1 MPSVTQ
7 APDVSLL
14 IPVFNEA
21 EALPFLLRELNQVLG
36 QVNLTCEIIFINDG
50 STDQTLDLLKNI
62 SEKDKR
68 ILIIDLSRNFGKEA
82 ALTAGLDI
90 CRGRAAIP
98 VDADLQDPPDL
109 IPELIAQW
117 GKGYDI
123 VNAVRRSRRED
134 SRLKRYSAQVF
145 YRTLGRLS
153 AINLPADTG
162 DFRLLSR
169 PVIDA
174 LKAMPER
181 RRFMKGM
188 FAWVGF
194 RSTDI
199 FYDRKARIAGK
210 TTWNYFKLLNLAIE
224 GITSFSSAPLRLA
237 MYLGLGVAFLSMT
250 YAAVVIFKTLVW
262 GESVAGYASLMVALL
277 FLGAMQ
283 LICIGIIGE
292 YLGRVY
298 EESKG
303 RPIYL
308 VKSIYHS
315 QHD

>member
-117 GKGYDI
+117 GKGYDV

-134 SRLKRYSAQVF
+134 SRLKRYSAHVF

-283 LICIGIIGE
+283 LICIGISGE

>member
-7 APDVSLL
+7 VPDVSLL

-36 QVNLTCEIIFINDG
+36 QVNLTFEIIFINDG

-62 SEKDKR
+62 SEKYRR
-68 ILIIDLSRNFGKEA
+68 IVVVDLSRNFGKEA

-117 GKGYDI
+117 EKGYDV

-134 SRLKRYSAQVF
+134 SRLKRYSAHVF
-145 YRTLGRLS
+145 YRALEQLS

-194 RSTDI
+194 KSTDV
-199 FYDRKARIAGK
+199 FYDRKARVAGK
-210 TTWNYFKLLNLAIE
+210 TTWNYFKLFNLAIE

-237 MYLGLGVAFLSMT
+237 MYLGLGVACLSMV
-250 YAAVVIFKTLVW
+250 YAGVVIFKTLVW
-262 GESVAGYASLMVALL
+262 GDAVAGYPSLMVALL

>member
-1 MPSVTQ
+1 
-7 APDVSLL
+7 
-14 IPVFNEA
+14 
-21 EALPFLLRELNQVLG
+21 LG
-36 QVNLTCEIIFINDG
+36 QVNLNFEIIFINDG

-62 SEKDKR
+62 SEKDRR
-68 ILIIDLSRNFGKEA
+68 IVVVDLSRNFGKEA

-117 GKGYDI
+117 EKGYDV

-134 SRLKRYSAQVF
+134 SRLKRYSAHVF
-145 YRTLGRLS
+145 YRALGQLS

-194 RSTDI
+194 KSTDV
-199 FYDRKARIAGK
+199 FYDRKARVAGK
-210 TTWNYFKLLNLAIE
+210 TTWNYFKLFNLAIE

-237 MYLGLGVAFLSMT
+237 MYLGLGVACLSMT

-262 GESVAGYASLMVALL
+262 GESVAGYPSLMVALL

>member
-36 QVNLTCEIIFINDG
+36 QVNLTFEIIFINDG

-62 SEKDKR
+62 SEKDRR
-68 ILIIDLSRNFGKEA
+68 IVVVDLSRNFGKEA

-117 GKGYDI
+117 EKGYDV

-134 SRLKRYSAQVF
+134 SRLKRYSAHVF
-145 YRTLGRLS
+145 YRALGQLS

-194 RSTDI
+194 KSTDV
-199 FYDRKARIAGK
+199 FYDRKARVAGK
-210 TTWNYFKLLNLAIE
+210 TTWNYFKLFNLAIE

-237 MYLGLGVAFLSMT
+237 MYLGLGVACLSMT

-262 GESVAGYASLMVALL
+262 GESVAGYPSLMVALL

>member
-21 EALPFLLRELNQVLG
+21 EALPFLLKELNQVLG
-36 QVNLTCEIIFINDG
+36 QVNLTFEIIFINDG

-62 SEKDKR
+62 SEKDRR
-68 ILIIDLSRNFGKEA
+68 IVVVDLSRNFGKEA

-117 GKGYDI
+117 EKDYDV
-123 VNAVRRSRRED
+123 VNAVRRSRRDD
-134 SRLKRYSAQVF
+134 SRLKRYSAHVF

-194 RSTDI
+194 KSTDV
-199 FYDRKARIAGK
+199 FYDRKARVAGK
-210 TTWNYFKLLNLAIE
+210 TTWNYFKLFNLAIE

-237 MYLGLGVAFLSMT
+237 MYLGLGVACLSMT

-262 GESVAGYASLMVALL
+262 GESVAGYPSLMVALL

>member
-7 APDVSLL
+7 VPDVSLL

-36 QVNLTCEIIFINDG
+36 QVNLNFEIIFINDG

-62 SEKDKR
+62 SEKDRR
-68 ILIIDLSRNFGKEA
+68 IVVVDLSRNFGKEA

-117 GKGYDI
+117 EKGYDV

-134 SRLKRYSAQVF
+134 SRLKRYSAHVF
-145 YRTLGRLS
+145 YRALGQLS

-194 RSTDI
+194 KSTDV
-199 FYDRKARIAGK
+199 FYDRKARVAGK
-210 TTWNYFKLLNLAIE
+210 TTWNYFKLFNLAIE

-237 MYLGLGVAFLSMT
+237 MYLGLGVACLSMT

-262 GESVAGYASLMVALL
+262 GESVAGYPSLMVALL

>member
-117 GKGYDI
+117 GKGYDV

-134 SRLKRYSAQVF
+134 SRLKRYSAHVF

>member
-36 QVNLTCEIIFINDG
+36 QVNLTFEIIFINDG

-62 SEKDKR
+62 SENDGR
-68 ILIIDLSRNFGKEA
+68 IVVVDLSRNFGKEA

-117 GKGYDI
+117 GKGYDV
-123 VNAVRRSRRED
+123 VNAVRRSRRDD
-134 SRLKRYSAQVF
+134 SRFKRYSAHVF
-145 YRTLGRLS
+145 YRALGRLS

-194 RSTDI
+194 KSADV
-199 FYDRKARIAGK
+199 FYDRKARVAGK
-210 TTWNYFKLLNLAIE
+210 TTWNYFKLFNLAIE

-237 MYLGLGVAFLSMT
+237 MYLGLGVACLSMT

-262 GESVAGYASLMVALL
+262 GDSVAGYPSLMVALL

>member
-1 MPSVTQ
+1 
-7 APDVSLL
+7 
-14 IPVFNEA
+14 
-21 EALPFLLRELNQVLG
+21 
-36 QVNLTCEIIFINDG
+36 LTFEIIFINDG

-62 SEKDKR
+62 SEKDRR
-68 ILIIDLSRNFGKEA
+68 IVVVDLSRNFGKEA

-117 GKGYDI
+117 EKGYDV

-134 SRLKRYSAQVF
+134 SRLKRYSAHVF
-145 YRTLGRLS
+145 YRALGQLS

-194 RSTDI
+194 KSTDV
-199 FYDRKARIAGK
+199 FYDRKARVAGK
-210 TTWNYFKLLNLAIE
+210 TTWNYFKLFNLAIE

-237 MYLGLGVAFLSMT
+237 MYLGLGVACLSMV
-250 YAAVVIFKTLVW
+250 YAGVVIFKTLVW
-262 GESVAGYASLMVALL
+262 GDAVAGYPSLMVALL

>member
-7 APDVSLL
+7 VPDVSLL

-36 QVNLTCEIIFINDG
+36 QVNLTFEIIFINDG

-62 SEKDKR
+62 SDKDRR
-68 ILIIDLSRNFGKEA
+68 IVVVDLSRNFGKEA

-134 SRLKRYSAQVF
+134 SRLKRYSAHVF
-145 YRTLGRLS
+145 YRALEQLS

-194 RSTDI
+194 KSTDV
-199 FYDRKARIAGK
+199 FYDRKARVAGK
-210 TTWNYFKLLNLAIE
+210 TTWNYFKLFNLAIE

-237 MYLGLGVAFLSMT
+237 MYLGLGVACLSMV
-250 YAAVVIFKTLVW
+250 YAGVVIFKTLVW
-262 GESVAGYASLMVALL
+262 GDAVAGYPSLMVALL

>member
-36 QVNLTCEIIFINDG
+36 QVNLTFEIIFINDG

-62 SEKDKR
+62 SEKDRR
-68 ILIIDLSRNFGKEA
+68 IIVVDLSRNFGKEA

-117 GKGYDI
+117 EKDYDV
-123 VNAVRRSRRED
+123 VNAVRRSRRDD
-134 SRLKRYSAQVF
+134 SRLKRYSAHVF

-194 RSTDI
+194 KSTDV

-210 TTWNYFKLLNLAIE
+210 TTWNYFKLFNLAIE

-237 MYLGLGVAFLSMT
+237 MYLGLGVACLSMT

-262 GESVAGYASLMVALL
+262 GESVAGYPSLMVALL

>member
-21 EALPFLLRELNQVLG
+21 EALPFLLKELNQVLG
-36 QVNLTCEIIFINDG
+36 QVNLTFEIIFINDG

-62 SEKDKR
+62 SEKDRR
-68 ILIIDLSRNFGKEA
+68 IVVVDLSRNFGKEA

-117 GKGYDI
+117 EKGYDV

-134 SRLKRYSAQVF
+134 SRLKRYSAHVF

-194 RSTDI
+194 KSTDV
-199 FYDRKARIAGK
+199 FYDRKARVAGK
-210 TTWNYFKLLNLAIE
+210 TTWNYFKLFNLAIE

-237 MYLGLGVAFLSMT
+237 MYLGLGVACLSMT

-262 GESVAGYASLMVALL
+262 GESVAGYPSLMVALL

>member
-7 APDVSLL
+7 VPDVSLL

-36 QVNLTCEIIFINDG
+36 QVNLNFEIIFINDG

-62 SEKDKR
+62 SEKDRR
-68 ILIIDLSRNFGKEA
+68 IVVVDLSRNFGKEA

-117 GKGYDI
+117 EKGYDV

-134 SRLKRYSAQVF
+134 SRLKRYSAHVF
-145 YRTLGRLS
+145 YRALGQLS

-194 RSTDI
+194 KSTDV
-199 FYDRKARIAGK
+199 FYDRKARVAGK
-210 TTWNYFKLLNLAIE
+210 TTWNYFKLFNLAIE

-237 MYLGLGVAFLSMT
+237 MYLGLGVACLSMV
-250 YAAVVIFKTLVW
+250 YAGVVIFKTLVW
-262 GESVAGYASLMVALL
+262 GDAVAGYPSLMVALL

>member
-7 APDVSLL
+7 VPDVSLL

-36 QVNLTCEIIFINDG
+36 QVNLTFEIIFINDG

-62 SEKDKR
+62 SDKDRR
-68 ILIIDLSRNFGKEA
+68 IVVVDLSRNFGKEA

-109 IPELIAQW
+109 IPELIAHW
-117 GKGYDI
+117 EKGYDV

-134 SRLKRYSAQVF
+134 SRLKRYSAHVF
-145 YRTLGRLS
+145 YRALEQLS

-194 RSTDI
+194 KSTDV
-199 FYDRKARIAGK
+199 FYDRKARVAGK
-210 TTWNYFKLLNLAIE
+210 TTWNYFKLFNLAIE

-237 MYLGLGVAFLSMT
+237 MYLGLGVACLSMV
-250 YAAVVIFKTLVW
+250 YAGVVIFKTLVW
-262 GESVAGYASLMVALL
+262 GDAVAGYPSLMVALL

>member
-117 GKGYDI
+117 GKGYDV

-134 SRLKRYSAQVF
+134 SRLKRYSAHVF

-315 QHD
+315 KHD

>member
-7 APDVSLL
+7 VPDVSLL

-36 QVNLTCEIIFINDG
+36 QVNLTFEIIFINDG

-62 SEKDKR
+62 SEKDRR
-68 ILIIDLSRNFGKEA
+68 IVVVDLSRNFGKEA

-117 GKGYDI
+117 EKGYDV

-134 SRLKRYSAQVF
+134 SRLKRYSAHVF
-145 YRTLGRLS
+145 YRALGQLS

-194 RSTDI
+194 KSTDV
-199 FYDRKARIAGK
+199 FYDRKARVAGK
-210 TTWNYFKLLNLAIE
+210 TTWNYFKLFNLAIE

-237 MYLGLGVAFLSMT
+237 MYLGLGVACLSMT

-262 GESVAGYASLMVALL
+262 GESVAGYPSLMVALL

>member
-21 EALPFLLRELNQVLG
+21 EALPFLLRELNQGLG
-36 QVNLTCEIIFINDG
+36 QVNLTFEIIFINDG

-62 SEKDKR
+62 SENDGR
-68 ILIIDLSRNFGKEA
+68 IVVVDLSRNFGKEA

-98 VDADLQDPPDL
+98 VDADLQDPPEL

-117 GKGYDI
+117 GKGYDV
-123 VNAVRRSRRED
+123 VNAVRRSRRDD
-134 SRLKRYSAQVF
+134 SRLKRYSAHVF

-194 RSTDI
+194 KSTDV
-199 FYDRKARIAGK
+199 FYDRKARVAGK
-210 TTWNYFKLLNLAIE
+210 TTWNYFKLFNLAIE

-237 MYLGLGVAFLSMT
+237 MYLGLVVACLSMT

-262 GESVAGYASLMVALL
+262 GESVAGYPSLMVALL

-308 VKSIYHS
+308 VRSIYRS